1 MVKTLILGSSGKI
14 GRHFIK
20 DKKKFIFTYNKSKV
34 KGGIKFDIKKN
45 NIEKLIKK
53 FSIKKAVILSAI
65 SDPDYCFKNKKKSYN
80 LNVLATKK
88 IIDKLIESK
97 IYFIFFSSEMV
108 YRGLNKYYDENS
120 LTKPLNIYGKQKLS
134 VEKYITKKTNNYS
147 IFRIGKT
154 YSNERMGKDF
164 FSSFLAQLE
173 KKFYV
178 YGCYRSKI

>member
-1 MVKTLILGSSGKI
+1 
-14 GRHFIK
+14 
-20 DKKKFIFTYNKSKV
+20 
-34 KGGIKFDIKKN
+34 
-45 NIEKLIKK
+45 
-53 FSIKKAVILSAI
+53 
-65 SDPDYCFKNKKKSYN
+65 
-80 LNVLATKK
+80 
-88 IIDKLIESK
+88 
-97 IYFIFFSSEMV
+97 MV

-164 FSSFLAQLE
+164 FSSFLGSIR